1 MTTEQMLL
9 KGALI
14 EINGLRR
21 RNEVMV
27 ARLEMFDN
35 MMLIFNATPSR
46 QGGLMSPDIA
56 WEINQ
61 HLETLEK
68 QNQQ

>member
-21 RNEVMV
+21 RNEVMA

-35 MMLIFNATPSR
+35 MMLLFNATPPR

-56 WEINQ
+56 WEISEYLDN
-61 HLETLEK
+61 LEK
-68 QNQQ
+68 QKQQ

>member
-9 KGALI
+9 KSALN

-21 RNEVMV
+21 RNEVMA

-35 MMLIFNATPSR
+35 MMLVFNAIPPR
-46 QGGLMSPDIA
+46 QGGLASPDIA
-56 WEINQ
+56 WEINR

-68 QNQQ
+68 QNEQ